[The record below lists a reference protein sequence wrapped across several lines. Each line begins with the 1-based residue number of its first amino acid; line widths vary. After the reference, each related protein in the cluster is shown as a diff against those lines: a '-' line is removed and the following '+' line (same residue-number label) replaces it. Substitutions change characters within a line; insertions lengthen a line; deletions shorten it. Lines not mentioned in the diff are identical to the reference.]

1 MTQRI
6 PFDFGL
12 DLFTNASLSELKRE
26 ALAIRQAKNP
36 GNQVTFVLDSNPNY
50 TNICSS
56 RCSFCPFYREKESPE
71 SYFKT
76 VDQVL
81 EHFQLAD
88 KLGLSTVLLQGG
100 LNNEL
105 TIDYFTEIIS
115 RARQDY
121 PHIHPHLFSAPEIA
135 SCANTSNLTIEETLK
150 SLWDA
155 GLRTIPGAG
164 AEILSERVRKQIS
177 PKKIDSDTW
186 LSIHKMAHEI
196 GFRTTATM
204 MYGHVEEPEDIL
216 CHLQS
221 LRDLQ
226 DKTEGFTAFIPW
238 SFKGA
243 NTALGKQVKKQ
254 AGREEYL
261 RMIAFS
267 RIFLDNFD
275 HIQATWFSEGKE
287 IGIESLS
294 YGADDFGGI
303 IAEENVHKAA
313 DFINETDE
321 DGIIAMIRKAGFEP
335 VERDTLYRVRE
346 KLPLN

>member
-6 PFDFGL
+6 DFEEGL
-12 DLFTNASLSELKRE
+12 DLFTNTSLSELKKQ
-26 ALAIRQAKNP
+26 ASAIRQSKNP
-36 GNQVTFVLDSNPNY
+36 GNRVTFVLDSNPNY

-56 RCSFCPFYREKESPE
+56 RCTFCPFYREKDAPDC
-71 SYFKT
+71 YTKT

-81 EHFQLAD
+81 EHFKIAEKQ
-88 KLGLSTVLLQGG
+88 GLSTVLLQGG
-100 LNNEL
+100 LNDDLN
-105 TIDYFTEIIS
+105 IHYYTEIIS
-115 RARQDY
+115 RARSEY
-121 PHIHPHLFSAPEIA
+121 PSIHPHLFSAPEVA
-135 SCANTSNLTIEETLK
+135 ACAKASNLTIKETLK
-150 SLWDA
+150 TLWDA

-164 AEILSERVRKQIS
+164 AEILSERIRKQIS
-177 PKKIDSDTW
+177 PKKIDCTLW
-186 LSIHKMAHEI
+186 LAIHKMAHNI

-204 MYGHVEEPEDIL
+204 MYGHIEEPQDIL
-216 CHLQS
+216 IHLQA

-226 DKTEGFTAFIPW
+226 DKTKGFTAFIPW

-243 NTALGKQVKKQ
+243 NTALGQRVKKQ

-261 RMIAFS
+261 RIIAFS

-287 IGIESLS
+287 TGIESLQ

-313 DFINETDE
+313 NFINTTSEN
-321 DGIIAMIRKAGFEP
+321 GIISMIQKAGFEP
-335 VERDTLYRVRE
+335 VERDTLYRMRVRPE
-346 KLPLN
+346 T